1 MLEIGKRF
9 SASAQS
15 SVVRI
20 RLLTES
26 GHAVQKK
33 STESPAARVAL
44 APAAVSPPSLQVIS
58 PVVKSAMGP
67 FPVNDLTIRVGAGVV
82 YGSL

>member
-1 MLEIGKRF
+1 MLK
-9 SASAQS
+9 
-15 SVVRI
+15 VVLSL
-20 RLLTES
+20 RLHETRAGGLTES

-33 STESPAARVAL
+33 STESPAAKVAL

-58 PVVKSAMGP
+58 PVVKSAIGP
-67 FPVNDLTIRVGAGVV
+67 FPSKDRTIRMGVGVV